1 MSNLTKEQKDEL
13 VTSYAALALYDGDS
27 EISTEQLTAFIA
39 ATGNEV
45 EPYWPMLFSKFLAG
59 KIEDLITSVGGGGGA
74 AAPAAAAAVPEAAAD
89 AGKGK
94 KEKKEEKEEEADLGA
109 GNMFGGGGDGY

>member
-27 EISTEQLTAFIA
+27 EVSSEQLSAFIA

-45 EPYWPMLFSKFLAG
+45 EPYWPMIFSKFLGG
-59 KIEDLITSVGGGGGA
+59 KMEDLITSVGGGGGGGA
-74 AAPAAAAAVPEAAAD
+74 GAAPAQDASPAAD
-89 AGKGK
+89 AGAK
-94 KEKKEEKEEEADLGA
+94 KEKKEEKEEDADLGGA
-109 GNMFGGGGDGY
+109 MDMFGGGDGY